1 MTPPSLIRI
10 LKGSRYPWTASV
22 VGNDIIVTGVVATW
36 FGGANDPQDD
46 GETASGVSTKAN
58 PHFFGCALPM
68 DLFPSIPPTLVTR
81 RNPCAG
87 SPLPKLPWF
96 SKILVTNKAN
106 GIQQQCALIDLG
118 PSAPPTATAAIDLT
132 QSFFVALGGNLRV
145 GHIEVDFSIL
155 GGAKFAGI
163 AAAAFPSASSDSNS
177 GLRSQPSSLPSP
189 GLTVNPT
196 FGLPIGGI
204 S

>member
-1 MTPPSLIRI
+1 MPPIIRI
-10 LKGSRYPWTASV
+10 LKGTRYPWTASV
-22 VGNDIIVTGVVATW
+22 VGNDIVVTGQIATW

-87 SPLPKLPWF
+87 SPLPRFPWF
-96 SKILVTNKAN
+96 TKVLFTNREN
-106 GIQQQCALIDLG
+106 GMQAQGALIDLG
-118 PSAPPTATAAIDLT
+118 PAAPPKATAAADLT
-132 QSFFVALGGNLRV
+132 RPLFVALGGNLDV
-145 GHIEVDFSIL
+145 GHIPVDFTIL
-155 GGAKFAGI
+155 GGAK
-163 AAAAFPSASSDSNS
+163 PL
-177 GLRSQPSSLPSP
+177 GL
-189 GLTVNPT
+189 PT
-196 FGLPIGGI
+196 FPNLKF

>member
-1 MTPPSLIRI
+1 MPPIIRI
-10 LKGSRYPWTASV
+10 LKGTRYPWTASV
-22 VGNDIIVTGVVATW
+22 VGNDIVVTGQIATW

-87 SPLPKLPWF
+87 SPLPRFPWF
-96 SKILVTNKAN
+96 TKILFTNRVNK
-106 GIQQQCALIDLG
+106 IQQQGILIDLG
-118 PSAPPTATAAIDLT
+118 PAAPPTATAAADLT
-132 QSFFVALGGNLRV
+132 RPLFVALGGDLDT
-145 GHIEVDFSIL
+145 GHIPVDFTIL

-163 AAAAFPSASSDSNS
+163 AAAAFPQPPSSQS
-177 GLRSQPSSLPSP
+177 GLI
-189 GLTVNPT
+189 VNPT
-196 FGLPIGGI
+196 FGLPI

>member
-87 SPLPKLPWF
+87 SPLPRFPWF
-96 SKILVTNKAN
+96 TKVLFTNREN
-106 GIQQQCALIDLG
+106 GMQAQGALIDLG
-118 PSAPPTATAAIDLT
+118 PAAPPKATAAADLT
-132 QSFFVALGGNLRV
+132 RPLFVALGGNLDV
-145 GHIEVDFSIL
+145 GHIPVDFTIL
-155 GGAKFAGI
+155 GGAK
-163 AAAAFPSASSDSNS
+163 PL
-177 GLRSQPSSLPSP
+177 GL
-189 GLTVNPT
+189 PT
-196 FGLPIGGI
+196 FPNLKF